1 MFQGAALLSLDAK
14 GRMSVPARHRDA
26 LTSGN
31 GTSMSITITRSPD
44 GCLMLFPQSQWL
56 LFREKITALP
66 VSAQWWKRVYLGNAV
81 EVEIDSGGRVL
92 ISPELREE
100 VGLSKDVRLVGMGN
114 YFEIWDAAT
123 YRDKQDAAIKEPL
136 PTILNDLSF

>member
-14 GRMSVPARHRDA
+14 GRMTVPARHRDA
-26 LTSGN
+26 LLSDRSG
-31 GTSMSITITRSPD
+31 SITLTRSPD

-66 VSAQWWKRVYLGNAV
+66 VSAQWWKRIYLGNAV

-100 VGLSKDVRLVGMGN
+100 VGLSKEVRLVGMGN
-114 YFEIWDAAT
+114 YFEIWDADT
-123 YRDKQDAAIKEPL
+123 YRQSQEAALQEPL
-136 PTILNDLSF
+136 PNSLQDLSF

>member
-26 LTSGN
+26 LMSDSAG
-31 GTSMSITITRSPD
+31 SITLTRSPD
-44 GCLMLFPQSQWL
+44 GCLMLFPRSQWL

-66 VSAQWWKRVYLGNAV
+66 VSAQWWKRIYLGNAI
-81 EVEIDSGGRVL
+81 EVDIDSGGRVL

-100 VGLSKDVRLVGMGN
+100 VSLTKEVRLVGMGH
-114 YFEIWDAAT
+114 YFEVWDAAI
-123 YRDKQDAAIKEPL
+123 YRDKQQAALSEPL
-136 PTILNDLSF
+136 PAPLQSLSF

>member
-26 LTSGN
+26 LMSDSAG
-31 GTSMSITITRSPD
+31 SITLTRSPD
-44 GCLMLFPQSQWL
+44 GCLMLFPRSQWL

-66 VSAQWWKRVYLGNAV
+66 VSAQWWKRIYLGNAI

-100 VGLSKDVRLVGMGN
+100 VGLTKEVRLVGMGH
-114 YFEIWDAAT
+114 YFEVWDAAT
-123 YRDKQDAAIKEPL
+123 YREKQQAALSEPL
-136 PTILNDLSF
+136 PAPLQSLSF

>member
-26 LTSGN
+26 LLADSAG
-31 GTSMSITITRSPD
+31 SITLTRSPD
-44 GCLMLFPQSQWL
+44 GCLMLFPRSQWL

-66 VSAQWWKRVYLGNAV
+66 VSAQWWKRIYLGNAI

-100 VGLSKDVRLVGMGN
+100 VSLTKDVRLVGMGN
-114 YFEIWDAAT
+114 YFEVWDAAT
-123 YRDKQDAAIKEPL
+123 YREKQQAALSEPL
-136 PTILNDLSF
+136 PAPLQSLSF

>member
-26 LTSGN
+26 LMSDSAG
-31 GTSMSITITRSPD
+31 SITLTRSPD
-44 GCLMLFPQSQWL
+44 GCLMLFPRSQWL

-66 VSAQWWKRVYLGNAV
+66 VSAQWWKRIYLGNAI

-100 VGLSKDVRLVGMGN
+100 VGLTKEVRLVGMGH
-114 YFEIWDAAT
+114 YFEVWDAAT
-123 YRDKQDAAIKEPL
+123 YRDKQQAALSEPL
-136 PTILNDLSF
+136 PAPLQSLSF

>member
-26 LTSGN
+26 LMSDSAG
-31 GTSMSITITRSPD
+31 SITLTRSPD
-44 GCLMLFPQSQWL
+44 SCLMLFPRSQWL

-66 VSAQWWKRVYLGNAV
+66 VSAQWWKRIYLGNAI

-100 VGLSKDVRLVGMGN
+100 VSLSKEVRLVGMGN
-114 YFEIWDAAT
+114 YFEVWDAAT
-123 YRDKQDAAIKEPL
+123 YREKQQAALSEPL
-136 PTILNDLSF
+136 PAPLQSLSF